1 MCIRNAPYSRGATR
15 ETALRLDEEKGA
27 VMATEV
33 RVVTYYLLGGLV
45 PREVNMLWGAGRDAT
60 LTICAPEGAFAF
72 SRSDRSGLTY
82 LDGEVR
88 TVEELS
94 ILGKHELVQKVI
106 ADGAPSAVRL
116 KGTRLWA
123 PYYLIDRVVTTSR

>member
-1 MCIRNAPYSRGATR
+1 MYQKYHVPRTATTR
-15 ETALRLDEEKGA
+15 AAFRLDEEKGA

-45 PREVNMLWGAGRDAT
+45 PREVNMLWGVGHDAT
-60 LTICAPEGAFAF
+60 HTICAPEGAFAF

-88 TVEELS
+88 TVEELKAQ
-94 ILGKHELVQKVI
+94 GKRELALSAI
-106 ADGAPSAVRL
+106 ADGALSAVRI
-116 KGTRLWA
+116 KGTNLWA
-123 PYYLIDRVVTTSR
+123 PFFLADRVVTTGR

>member
-1 MCIRNAPYSRGATR
+1 MYQKYHVPRTATTR
-15 ETALRLDEEKGA
+15 AAFRLDEEKGA

-88 TVEELS
+88 TVEELKAQ
-94 ILGKHELVQKVI
+94 GKREL
-106 ADGAPSAVRL
+106 ALSAVRI
-116 KGTRLWA
+116 KGTNLWA
-123 PYYLIDRVVTTSR
+123 PFFLADRVVTTGR

>member
-1 MCIRNAPYSRGATR
+1 
-15 ETALRLDEEKGA
+15 
-27 VMATEV
+27 MATEV

-45 PREVNMLWGAGRDAT
+45 PREVNMLWGVGHDAT

-88 TVEELS
+88 TVEELKAQ
-94 ILGKHELVQKVI
+94 GKREL
-106 ADGAPSAVRL
+106 ALSAVRI
-116 KGTRLWA
+116 KGTNLWA
-123 PYYLIDRVVTTSR
+123 PFFLADRVVTTGR